1 MRPATGESFPLG
13 ELRKLLSIYIE
24 ECNLKAPSF
33 SSSII
38 FFIRPMYTR
47 NKSEK
52 GIKKA
57 KRSTHVNLYFL
68 HLNVCINE
76 EPTIKAVL

>member
-33 SSSII
+33 SSSIM
-38 FFIRPMYTR
+38 FFIRPMHTG
-47 NKSEK
+47 NKLKK
-52 GIKKA
+52 GIKKE
-57 KRSTHVNLYFL
+57 KKKYPCQPLFPSLECLYQ
-68 HLNVCINE
+68 
-76 EPTIKAVL
+76 